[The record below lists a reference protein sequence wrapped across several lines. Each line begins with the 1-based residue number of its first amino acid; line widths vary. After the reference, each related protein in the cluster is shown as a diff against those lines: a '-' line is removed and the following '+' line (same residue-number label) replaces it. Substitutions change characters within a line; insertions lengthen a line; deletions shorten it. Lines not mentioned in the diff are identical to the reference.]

1 MTVIARIVRAWE
13 TGTTLLLLPALAAL
27 VAVDVALRY
36 LFSLPLQW
44 GSDVKELLLL
54 LLLLVTAGLP
64 GTSLAGEHIRV
75 GLLDSRLPEGARRV
89 AATLRHALAGAVMLF
104 VAHAVASLAAD
115 MFRYGDRAEMIAT
128 PFWPV
133 AAAVAVFA
141 LLSALAEFARAALPR
156 KDPASWTR

>member
-1 MTVIARIVRAWE
+1 MTAIARLLRAWE
-13 TGTTLLLLPALAAL
+13 TCATLVLLPALAAL

-54 LLLLVTAGLP
+54 LLVTAGLP
-64 GTSLAGEHIRV
+64 GTSLAAEHIRV
-75 GLLDSRLPEGARRV
+75 GLLDDRLKPRAQRGAERV
-89 AATLRHALAGAVMLF
+89 RHGLAGAVMLF
-104 VAHAVASLAAD
+104 VAYAVAGLAAD
-115 MFRYGDRAEMIAT
+115 MFRYGDRAELIAI

-141 LLSALAEFARAALPR
+141 LLSALAEFLRAAMAG
-156 KDPASWTR
+156 KDPDSWTP